1 MQETIYP
8 LKAILET
15 LTKYKDPDVKKRLIY
30 NQSPVGGIASK
41 WIILFFLMLPLI
53 EYASIF
59 NDTMFNILGI
69 AQAIIFFIVFLS
81 MVMILIFALTFIN
94 NTKVIR
100 QITPSWNYYF
110 PDIDLKW
117 VLSSGATPYKNFFS
131 FYAKT
136 FKENLEGDL
145 LKENLEKAF
154 KQMEEENKELLEA
167 INRDKN

>member
-15 LTKYKDPDVKKRLIY
+15 LTKYKDPNVKKRLIY

-69 AQAIIFFIVFLS
+69 AQAIIFFYCF
-81 MVMILIFALTFIN
+81 FIN
-94 NTKVIR
+94 G
-100 QITPSWNYYF
+100 YDF
-110 PDIDLKW
+110 
-117 VLSSGATPYKNFFS
+117 NFCFNI
-131 FYAKT
+131 Y
-136 FKENLEGDL
+136 
-145 LKENLEKAF
+145 
-154 KQMEEENKELLEA
+154 
-167 INRDKN
+167 